1 MVNFEPAWMSHQNQ
15 RRVNAGTQVVIV
27 FAANSQLFAPP
38 HHTFPGVP
46 TLKESRKLISMP
58 KFLTLCLL
66 LVAGG
71 LIAQDP
77 VFSQF
82 YALPLQLNP
91 GFAGSA
97 YAPRVGVVYR
107 NQWTGFDNAYRTYG
121 LSYEQSLDRLNSG
134 IGFNVVGDNAGNGI
148 YKTNRVSG
156 AYAYRLNIS
165 DQFNIRLGVEAGM
178 IQTSLNWDKLLFP
191 DQIDPINGPVF
202 TSGELTPDI
211 TTRTRFDASAG
222 LLLLSERWYGGLGL
236 KHLNTPNEGILLIND
251 NLARGLPLLYNLHGG
266 IDLLVKAGNKRR
278 EASFWSPNFLFVAQG
293 PYKQLNLG
301 AYGSFGSFYGGLW
314 FRHTFRNS
322 DAAIIL
328 AGFRQGIFK
337 IGLSYDFTVSGLA
350 QNAGG
355 TYELS
360 IGMQFESNR
369 RKNDLN
375 DCLRMFQ

>member
-1 MVNFEPAWMSHQNQ
+1 
-15 RRVNAGTQVVIV
+15 
-27 FAANSQLFAPP
+27 
-38 HHTFPGVP
+38 
-46 TLKESRKLISMP
+46 MP

-66 LVAGG
+66 LLAGS
-71 LIAQDP
+71 LAAQDP

-97 YAPRVGVVYR
+97 YAPRVGIVYR

-148 YKTNRVSG
+148 YKTNRFSG
-156 AYAYRLNIS
+156 AYAYRLNIT
-165 DQFNIRLGVEAGM
+165 DRFNIRLGVEAGM
-178 IQTSLNWDKLLFP
+178 HQTSLNWDKLLFP
-191 DQIDPINGPVF
+191 DQIDPIDGPIF

-211 TTRTRFDASAG
+211 TTRTRLDISAG
-222 LLLLSERWYGGLGL
+222 MLLLGERWYGGVAL

-251 NLARGLPLLYNLHGG
+251 NLSRGLPLLYNLHGG

-314 FRHTFRNS
+314 FRHTFSNS
-322 DAAIIL
+322 DAAILL

-360 IGMQFESNR
+360 VGMQFESNR